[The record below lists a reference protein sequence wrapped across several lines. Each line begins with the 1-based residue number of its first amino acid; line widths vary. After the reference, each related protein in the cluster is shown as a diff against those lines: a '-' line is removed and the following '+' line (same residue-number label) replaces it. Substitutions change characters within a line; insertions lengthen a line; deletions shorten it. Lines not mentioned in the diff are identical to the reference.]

1 MSQDHD
7 EKEKKSYADVA
18 GGDGGDD
25 VGETVDE
32 GTTNGDR
39 KTDYVKIDE
48 EDDSESLY
56 SLVCITIGSILFPDS
71 KTGSS
76 SLLQRIRNS
85 VTENGPKLREASR
98 KTSRDILQWTRRG
111 SPLRALLVITV
122 SVFEF
127 GSLSSATVTIDEK
140 LGTLLDPFESK
151 SIIVCVLQM
160 GTIVL
165 VTTMAL
171 VVFGLFFVAATFNA
185 IIISLLVSL
194 AAAGGFLALFF
205 LSLAGI
211 YIGALSV
218 AAFVISTA
226 TISAVVCVLFASGWI
241 GFFYAVWLGARGSL
255 RLAKQSLSVIGG
267 NTFSRHQHKDREVS
281 IESSS

>member
-7 EKEKKSYADVA
+7 ETEKKSYADVT
-18 GGDGGDD
+18 GGDGDD
-25 VGETVDE
+25 AGETV
-32 GTTNGDR
+32 NGETMNDRR
-39 KTDYVKIDE
+39 KTDYE
-48 EDDSESLY
+48 EAVEDGSDSLY

-71 KTGSS
+71 KTGYASS
-76 SLLQRIRNS
+76 APLLQRIRNS
-85 VTENGPKLREASR
+85 FAENGPKLREASK

-111 SPLRALLVITV
+111 SPLRALLVIT
-122 SVFEF
+122 
-127 GSLSSATVTIDEK
+127 T
-140 LGTLLDPFESK
+140 
-151 SIIVCVLQM
+151 

-165 VTTMAL
+165 VTMMAL
-171 VVFGLFFVAATFNA
+171 VVFALFFVAATFNA

-226 TISAVVCVLFASGWI
+226 TVSAVVCVLFASGWI

-267 NTFSRHQHKDREVS
+267 NTFSRRHQQKDRES
-281 IESSS
+281 L

>member
-7 EKEKKSYADVA
+7 ETENKSYADAV
-18 GGDGGDD
+18 GGDGDD
-25 VGETVDE
+25 AGETVKGE
-32 GTTNGDR
+32 TTNGDC
-39 KTDYVKIDE
+39 KTDPVKVDE
-48 EDDSESLY
+48 EDGSESLY

-71 KTGSS
+71 KTGYASS
-76 SLLQRIRNS
+76 SPLLQRIRNS
-85 VTENGPKLREASR
+85 FAENGPKLREASK
-98 KTSRDILQWTRRG
+98 KTSREILQWTRRG
-111 SPLRALLVITV
+111 SYLRALLVIT
-122 SVFEF
+122 
-127 GSLSSATVTIDEK
+127 
-140 LGTLLDPFESK
+140 
-151 SIIVCVLQM
+151 M
-160 GTIVL
+160 GTIGL

-171 VVFGLFFVAATFNA
+171 VVFALFFVAATFNA

-218 AAFVISTA
+218 AAFVVSTV
-226 TISAVVCVLFASGWI
+226 TISAVVSVLFASGWI

-255 RLAKQSLSVIGG
+255 RLVKQSLSVMGG
-267 NTFSRHQHKDREVS
+267 NTFSRHQHKYREVN

>member
-7 EKEKKSYADVA
+7 ETENKSYADAV
-18 GGDGGDD
+18 GGDGDD
-25 VGETVDE
+25 AGETVKGE
-32 GTTNGDR
+32 TTNGDR
-39 KTDYVKIDE
+39 KTDSVKVDE
-48 EDDSESLY
+48 EDGSESLY

-71 KTGSS
+71 KTGYASS
-76 SLLQRIRNS
+76 SPLLQRIRNS
-85 VTENGPKLREASR
+85 FAENGPKLREASK
-98 KTSRDILQWTRRG
+98 KTSREILQWTRRG
-111 SPLRALLVITV
+111 SYLRALLVIT
-122 SVFEF
+122 
-127 GSLSSATVTIDEK
+127 
-140 LGTLLDPFESK
+140 
-151 SIIVCVLQM
+151 M
-160 GTIVL
+160 GTIGL

-171 VVFGLFFVAATFNA
+171 VVFALFFVAATFNA

-218 AAFVISTA
+218 AAFVVSTV
-226 TISAVVCVLFASGWI
+226 TISAVVSVWI

-255 RLAKQSLSVIGG
+255 GLVKQSLSVMGG
-267 NTFSRHQHKDREVS
+267 NTFSRHQHKYREVN

>member
-7 EKEKKSYADVA
+7 ETENKSYVDAV
-18 GGDGGDD
+18 GGDGDD
-25 VGETVDE
+25 AGETVKGE
-32 GTTNGDR
+32 TTNGDC
-39 KTDYVKIDE
+39 KTDPVKVDE
-48 EDDSESLY
+48 EDGSESLY

-71 KTGSS
+71 KTGYASS
-76 SLLQRIRNS
+76 SPLLQRIRNS
-85 VTENGPKLREASR
+85 FAENGPKLREASK
-98 KTSRDILQWTRRG
+98 KTSREILQWTRRG
-111 SPLRALLVITV
+111 SYLRALLVIT
-122 SVFEF
+122 
-127 GSLSSATVTIDEK
+127 
-140 LGTLLDPFESK
+140 
-151 SIIVCVLQM
+151 M
-160 GTIVL
+160 GTIGL

-171 VVFGLFFVAATFNA
+171 VVFALFFVAATFNA

-218 AAFVISTA
+218 AAFVVSTV
-226 TISAVVCVLFASGWI
+226 TISAVVSVLFASGWI

-255 RLAKQSLSVIGG
+255 GLVKQSLSVMGG
-267 NTFSRHQHKDREVS
+267 NTFSRHQHKYREVN